1 MSNQTT
7 DADTCSLE
15 CWAETATTP
24 KQRKL
29 RPGSKKQKNKPASKP
44 NLGLV
49 VVSAVREAARVPSD
63 LGRNR
68 LDADTCSLECW
79 AETATTPKQRKLR
92 PCDKKN
98 EPASKPMPWACLC
111 LCQPRTPSDLGRNS
125 LDADTTPKQFGLAS
139 PPGVPPHNFPRGP
152 HNVSRD
158 LLSIGAN
165 NRRVRHHTDKKD
177 RPDA

>member
-1 MSNQTT
+1 MSNQAT
-7 DADTCSLE
+7 DAHTCSLE
-15 CWAETATTP
+15 RWAETATTP

-29 RPGSKKQKNKPASKP
+29 RPGSKKTKEQTSI
-44 NLGLV
+44 GLV

-63 LGRNR
+63 LGRNS

-92 PCDKKN
+92 PCDKEKRTSI
-98 EPASKPMPWACLC
+98 EAETVVLCLPWACLC

-125 LDADTTPKQFGLAS
+125 LDADTAPKQFGFAS

-165 NRRVRHHTDKKD
+165 NRRVRHHTDKGQ
-177 RPDA
+177 A

>member
-1 MSNQTT
+1 MSNQAT
-7 DADTCSLE
+7 DAHTCSLE
-15 CWAETATTP
+15 RWAETATTP

-29 RPGSKKQKNKPASKP
+29 RPGSKKKTKEQTSI
-44 NLGLV
+44 GLV

-79 AETATTPKQRKLR
+79 AEAAQIAPMRQKERTSIEAETAWV
-92 PCDKKN
+92 PCL
-98 EPASKPMPWACLC
+98 PWACLC

-125 LDADTTPKQFGLAS
+125 LDADTAPKQFGFAS

-165 NRRVRHHTDKKD
+165 SRRVRHHTDKGQ
-177 RPDA
+177 A